1 VKGENVINKVQRNDD
16 CVAAMVA
23 DELVVMSLDLGRYFG
38 LNPTA
43 ARVWELLEQ
52 PRTMDE
58 LCDSLGEEY
67 EVERDTC
74 RLEIEA
80 LLEDLSNEGLVTV
93 E

>member
-1 VKGENVINKVQRNDD
+1 MINKVQRNND

-23 DELVVMSLDLGRYFG
+23 DELVVLSVDLGRYFG

-52 PRTMDE
+52 PRTMEE
-58 LCDSLGEEY
+58 LWDSLAEEY
-67 EVERDTC
+67 EIQPDAC
-74 RLEIEA
+74 RLEVTA
-80 LLEDLSNEGLVTV
+80 LLEDLQKEGLVTV

>member
-1 VKGENVINKVQRNDD
+1 MINKVQRNND

-23 DELVVMSLDLGRYFG
+23 DELVVLSVDLGRYFG

-52 PRTMDE
+52 PRTMEE
-58 LCDSLGEEY
+58 LCDSLAEEY
-67 EVERDTC
+67 EIQPDAC
-74 RLEIEA
+74 RLEVTA
-80 LLEDLSNEGLVTV
+80 LLEDLQKEGLVTV

>member
-1 VKGENVINKVQRNDD
+1 VINKVQRNND

-23 DELVVMSLDLGRYFG
+23 DELVVLSVDLGRYFG

-52 PRTMDE
+52 PRTMEE
-58 LCDSLGEEY
+58 LCDSLAEEY
-67 EVERDTC
+67 EIQPDAC
-74 RLEIEA
+74 RLEVTA
-80 LLEDLSNEGLVTV
+80 LLEDLQKEGLVTV